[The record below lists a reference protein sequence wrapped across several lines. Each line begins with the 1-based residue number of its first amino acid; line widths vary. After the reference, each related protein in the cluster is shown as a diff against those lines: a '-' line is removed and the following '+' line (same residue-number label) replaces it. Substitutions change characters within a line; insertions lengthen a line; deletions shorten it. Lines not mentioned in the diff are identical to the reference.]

1 MVVTPCTERE
11 EWDSAQNISDNSSK
25 HFSRVSQQ
33 ATFTDSPK

>member
-25 HFSRVSQQ
+25 HLAELAS
-33 ATFTDSPK
+33 